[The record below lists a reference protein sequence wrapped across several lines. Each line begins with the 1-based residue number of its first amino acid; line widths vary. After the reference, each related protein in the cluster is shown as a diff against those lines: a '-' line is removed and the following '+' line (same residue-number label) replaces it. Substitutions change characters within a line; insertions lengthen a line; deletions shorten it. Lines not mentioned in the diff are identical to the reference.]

1 MTRNQTLLAQPHMAI
16 IMNTI
21 RSLALISLSVLTLVF
36 VAGCDKAEKPAAE
49 KQTATTKPAAQAA
62 AAPTVSLPPAPNVQP
77 LVLPEI
83 TDAKE
88 GQEYEIIKQPEI
100 LNFEPGKVE
109 VVEVFSYGCPH
120 CRDFYPVLRSWKKGL
135 PTDVQVKYVPMSEG
149 GFEPLAR
156 AYYALDAMGIA
167 DNVNSQ
173 IFEHVLKGINNRS
186 FNGKEAQILDM
197 MNDLGVSKDDL
208 QGTMK
213 SFAIDAK
220 INRARDVVT
229 KWQISST
236 PSIVVGGKYRIH
248 SLRDRNRTLQVA
260 QWAVNQ
266 IRQER
271 ANTQTEAQPEAPAQ
285 H

>member
-1 MTRNQTLLAQPHMAI
+1 MTT

-21 RSLALISLSVLTLVF
+21 RSLALLTVSVLTLVF
-36 VAGCDKAEKPAAE
+36 VAGCDKADKPAAE
-49 KQTATTKPAAQAA
+49 KQTTATKPAAQAA
-62 AAPTVSLPPAPNVQP
+62 APAVSLPPAPNVQP
-77 LVLPEI
+77 LVLSEI

-135 PTDVQVKYVPMSEG
+135 PADVNVKYVPMSEG

-156 AYYALDAMGIA
+156 AFYALDAMGIA

-173 IFEHVLKGINNRS
+173 IFERVLKGINSRS
-186 FNGKEAQILDM
+186 FNGKETQILDM
-197 MNDLGVSKDDL
+197 MSSLGVSKDDL

-248 SLRDRNRTLQVA
+248 ALRDRNRTLQVA
-260 QWAVNQ
+260 QWAINQ

-271 ANTQTEAQPEAPAQ
+271 ASTQAETQPQ
-285 H
+285 T